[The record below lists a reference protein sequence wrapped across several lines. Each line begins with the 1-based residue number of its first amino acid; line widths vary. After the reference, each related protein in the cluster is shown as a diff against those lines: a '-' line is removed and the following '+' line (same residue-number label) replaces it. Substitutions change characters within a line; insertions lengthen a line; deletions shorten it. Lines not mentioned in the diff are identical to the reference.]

1 MVTVMIG
8 LALKYKIAL
17 NLAAKLFFSYEQNLH
32 LAGHRDGEQRS
43 FLRALGVNAFD
54 KIDDSHLGKFSNAF
68 KGYAFRGDSPNEA
81 AKKSFDAFSGWARY
95 SFDSIT
101 EICQSNDLDD
111 RKISKALQDMFCLD
125 TPPSKSNIAQSN
137 VAAEQIERNI
147 NKVGLLDGTDAKH
160 FSRIMADFL
169 LVKATRTHTA
179 VNDIYSPIAKVDSF
193 KSLIA
198 DVKEPKVSQSFQ
210 QTNSKQE
217 AKMGTAPAFR

>member
-1 MVTVMIG
+1 MIG

-101 EICQSNDLDD
+101 EICQSSDLDD

-125 TPPSKSNIAQSN
+125 TAPLKSNIAQSN

-147 NKVGLLDGTDAKH
+147 SKVGLLDGTDAKH

-169 LVKATRTHTA
+169 LVKATRTRTA
-179 VNDIYSPIAKVDSF
+179 VNDIYRPIAKVDSF

-198 DVKEPKVSQSFQ
+198 DIKESKVSQSFQ
-210 QTNSKQE
+210 PTTSKQQE

>member
-1 MVTVMIG
+1 
-8 LALKYKIAL
+8 
-17 NLAAKLFFSYEQNLH
+17 
-32 LAGHRDGEQRS
+32 
-43 FLRALGVNAFD
+43 
-54 KIDDSHLGKFSNAF
+54 
-68 KGYAFRGDSPNEA
+68 
-81 AKKSFDAFSGWARY
+81 
-95 SFDSIT
+95 
-101 EICQSNDLDD
+101 
-111 RKISKALQDMFCLD
+111 MFCLD